1 MRVSFF
7 LLFFE
12 TYPCKTKKN
21 DIQKNEHFPASI
33 QTRNKKSPYTLR
45 KKKSHFWKISPTSHT
60 LRFYLTHYNRTRF
73 YQKIID
79 EITILHR
86 NFVCFSI
93 FFRITICKPNLICQK
108 CVKSDMKYPCKIF
121 FYFSAKSPYIEQ
133 ILEIKMYIVKYTADF
148 G

>member
-1 MRVSFF
+1 M
-7 LLFFE
+7 LFFE

-21 DIQKNEHFPASI
+21 DIQKKWAFSRQHKNKHKKMSI
-33 QTRNKKSPYTLR
+33 YLEE
-45 KKKSHFWKISPTSHT
+45 KKSHFWKISPTSHT

-108 CVKSDMKYPCKIF
+108 CVKSDMEYPCKIIFLF
-121 FYFSAKSPYIEQ
+121 FCKITIYRANLGNKNVYC
-133 ILEIKMYIVKYTADF
+133 
-148 G
+148 